1 MNQPTDRTVLTI
13 GHSTYTVARL
23 VELLRRHDVTAVADV
38 RSQPYSRM
46 NPQFNREGLR
56 SDLKAAGIY
65 YVFMGREL
73 GARTEDRSCYVDGKV
88 QYDLLARTA
97 LFQEGLDRVEQGSA
111 KHRIALMCAEKEPL
125 ACHRTILIC
134 RHLVS
139 RGLGVQHIL
148 ENGGLENHET
158 SMTRL
163 LSELGIA
170 EHDLFRSREDIVREA
185 YARRGEQIA
194 YVEKVPA
201 SDESPWGLA
210 R

>member
-1 MNQPTDRTVLTI
+1 MSSTADRIVRTI
-13 GHSTYTVARL
+13 GHSTHAATKL
-23 VELLRRHDVTAVADV
+23 VELLRRHDITAVADV

-46 NPQFNREGLR
+46 NPQFNREELR
-56 SDLKAAGIY
+56 SRLKAVGID

-73 GARTEDRSCYVDGKV
+73 GARTEDRSCYIDGKV

-97 LFQEGLDRVEQGSA
+97 LFQEGLERVAQGSA
-111 KHRIALMCAEKEPL
+111 RHRIALMCAEKDPL
-125 ACHRTILIC
+125 VCHRTILIC
-134 RHLVS
+134 RHLVL

-148 ENGGLENHET
+148 ENGGVET
-158 SMTRL
+158 HDASMTRL
-163 LSELGIA
+163 MSELGIA
-170 EHDLFRSREDIVREA
+170 ERDLFRGREDLIREA

-201 SDESPWGLA
+201 PEESPWGLA

>member
-1 MNQPTDRTVLTI
+1 VNQPINRTVLTI
-13 GHSTYTVARL
+13 GHSTHAAARL

-56 SDLKAAGIY
+56 ADLKAAGIE

-73 GARTEDRSCYVDGKV
+73 GARTDDRSCYIDGKV
-88 QYDLLARTA
+88 QYDRLARTA
-97 LFQEGLDRVEQGSA
+97 VFQGGVERVAQGTA
-111 KHRIALMCAEKEPL
+111 KHRIALMCAEKDPL
-125 ACHRTILIC
+125 ACHRTILVC

-139 RGLGVQHIL
+139 RGVGVKHIL
-148 ENGGLENHET
+148 EDGRLESHED
-158 SMTRL
+158 SMARL

-170 EHDLFRSREDIVREA
+170 ERDLFRSREDLVDEA

-194 YVEKVPA
+194 YVEKVSA
-201 SDESPWGLA
+201 SEESPWGLA